1 MRQKKLL
8 LFGHSEE
15 RQISLVKAV
24 ESTPTTTEVVPPNS
38 RKHKSDS
45 VIGDYVLL
53 IDAGGEDYFDEQR
66 PTASTS
72 RRAVFDTP
80 PTTPHKPDLDTKWQK
95 EKVKAH
101 LRSKAKRDDHSSPKK
116 SRSSSRR
123 SGSSSDQK
131 HPNPYVK
138 LTRLDADQ
146 GQLTPPRPQSTT

>member
-38 RKHKSDS
+38 GKRKSAS

-53 IDAGGEDYFDEQR
+53 VDTGSEDYFDEQR

-72 RRAVFDTP
+72 RRAVFGPDTP

-116 SRSSSRR
+116 YDRLV
-123 SGSSSDQK
+123 GDQE
-131 HPNPYVK
+131 VL
-138 LTRLDADQ
+138 LTKNIQ
-146 GQLTPPRPQSTT
+146 IPT